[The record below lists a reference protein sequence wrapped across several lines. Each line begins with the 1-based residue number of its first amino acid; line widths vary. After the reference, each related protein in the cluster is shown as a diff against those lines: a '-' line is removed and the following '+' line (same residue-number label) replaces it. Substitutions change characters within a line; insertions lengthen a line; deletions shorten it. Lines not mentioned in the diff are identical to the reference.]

1 MVTSDQELTLTIKN
15 EGLQIDR
22 IETWIRPWGWY
33 ACIDA
38 GPGFQV
44 KRIHVISGAC
54 LSLQSH
60 LHRSENWVV
69 VLGVAEVTQD
79 DRVYSL
85 GVGES
90 VFIEKG
96 QRHRLANRMATSL
109 EIIEVQ
115 TGSYLGED
123 DIVRYADIYGR
134 I

>member
-1 MVTSDQELTLTIKN
+1 MTTKS
-15 EGLQIDR
+15 EGLLVGR
-22 IETWIRPWGWY
+22 LEKWIRPWGWY
-33 ACIDA
+33 ASIDA

-44 KRIHVISGAC
+44 KRIHVNPGAS

-60 LHRSENWVV
+60 VHRSENWVV
-69 VLGVAEVTQD
+69 VLGVAEITQA

-85 GVGES
+85 GVGDS

-96 QRHRLANRMATSL
+96 QRHRLANRMATDL

-123 DIVRYADIYGR
+123 DIVRYEDVYGR
-134 I
+134 S